1 MAHEKPIGW
10 RRVTALIAVLLLA
23 VSACFFPIY
32 ASSPEIVFSPYAVVY
47 NVENGIFVY
56 EKDADA
62 VIAPASTTKIMTAI
76 LALEHYAGAL
86 DTEIT
91 VIYSAIRGL
100 DGTVTMNLKV
110 GEVVTVRQ
118 LLYGMLVLGAND
130 AAQVLAYEIGKA
142 ESMFAALMTKRAAEL
157 GAVSTVYQNATG
169 LDHALA
175 RTTARDVAR
184 IAAYARSLPV
194 FMEICS
200 TVRFEMP
207 ATNKSDARSYWT
219 RNHLL
224 STHNQIKYRYT
235 AAEGMSSGYT
245 DMGGYCLV
253 SSAGSSFHYI
263 AVAMGGGKNKDGDV
277 AAYYDVKNLLSWAQ
291 TAFEKKKILSA
302 DTVLCEIP
310 VTLSRE
316 FDHVTLVPAEAVYT
330 YLPKELDAGSVERT
344 VVLDTERLEAPV
356 EKGRPLGTVTLS
368 VNGETVGEV
377 RLVAGYSV
385 HRSEVMAVRNALRR
399 AFGHPLFYLI
409 LFLLVLA
416 AVLFG
421 FVRFYLYMKKAKI
434 KK

>member
-1 MAHEKPIGW
+1 MNHGKSVL
-10 RRVTALIAVLLLA
+10 RRCVAALLTAALFV
-23 VSACFFPIY
+23 VSSCFFSIY
-32 ASSPEIVFSPYAVVY
+32 ASSPESVFSPYTVVY
-47 NVENGIFVY
+47 NVENDVFVY
-56 EKDADA
+56 EKNADA
-62 VIAPASTTKIMTAI
+62 AIAPAQTAKIMTAV

-100 DGTVTMNLKV
+100 EGTTTMNLKV
-110 GEVVTVRQ
+110 GEIVTVRQ

-142 ESMFAALMTKRAAEL
+142 ESAFAVQMTKRAKEL
-157 GAVSTVYQNATG
+157 GAVDTVYQNASG
-169 LDHALA
+169 LDQALA
-175 RTTARDVAR
+175 HTTARDVAR
-184 IAAYARSLPV
+184 IAAYAYSLPL

-200 TVRFEMP
+200 TVKFEMP

-235 AAEGMSSGYT
+235 DAVGMSSGYT
-245 DMGGYCLV
+245 DLGGYCLV

-263 AVAMGGGKNKDGDV
+263 AVAMGGGKNEDGDI
-277 AAYYDVKNLLSWAQ
+277 AAYYDVKTLLSWAQ
-291 TAFEKKKILSA
+291 RAFEKKKLLSP
-302 DTVLCEIP
+302 DTVIGEIP

-316 FDHVTLVPAEAVYT
+316 YDHVTLVPEEAVYA
-330 YLPKELDAGSVERT
+330 YLPKDFDDGSVERT
-344 VVLDTERLEAPV
+344 VVLDAERLEAPV
-356 EKGRPLGTVTLS
+356 EKGQPLGTVTLTA
-368 VNGETVGEV
+368 NGKALGEV

-385 HRSEVMAVRNALRR
+385 HRNGILAARNALRQ
-399 AFGHPLFYLI
+399 AFGSPFFYLI
-409 LFLLVLA
+409 LILLALA

-434 KK
+434 RK